1 MSPTEFH
8 RQTPTAETDETDE
21 TDETGVT
28 EPGATENGAGGLDE
42 AATSPTVEG
51 IVEGMIDSRLGE
63 LRDDIEDLEER
74 IRTVDDFARISLN
87 ERKVKQNEA
96 KLTEFSESLT
106 AFAEK
111 AFDHLNEL
119 ESRLDTQALLLAGIL
134 ESLDDVDLS
143 EVRRHRDERLVMDAT
158 PHERLASTI
167 DAAGDGRPVVE
178 VEGIGSTYAERLADA
193 GIESTA
199 GLAVADPEEVAA
211 AADVS
216 ASRAAEWIER
226 AE

>member
-21 TDETGVT
+21 TDEI
-28 EPGATENGAGGLDE
+28 EPRATENGTDGLEE

-51 IVEGMIDSRLGE
+51 IIEGMIDSRLGE
-63 LRDDIEDLEER
+63 LRDDIEELEER
-74 IRTVDDFARISLN
+74 IQTVDDFARISLN

-119 ESRLDTQALLLAGIL
+119 ESRLDTQALLLAAIL

-143 EVRRHRDERLVMDAT
+143 EVRRHRSERLVMDAT

-199 GLAVADPEEVAA
+199 GLAVADPEEVVE

-216 ASRAAEWIER
+216 TSRATEWIER